1 MTTVHGLSRATYL
14 CTWQLVNSGWK
25 QLIITSIF
33 YPFCCTTG
41 TSPGCIVLPAI
52 SLHAAPGCCLLL
64 ALALSCFHI
73 ENHQYRRQLECW
85 VLAASSYKEIKSLSP
100 SYFSST
106 L

>member
-41 TSPGCIVLPAI
+41 TSLGCIVLPAI

-73 ENHQYRRQLECW
+73 ENHQYRTQLEC
-85 VLAASSYKEIKSLSP
+85 
-100 SYFSST
+100 
-106 L
+106 